1 MNPESDDLLSKADAL
16 MARHRP
22 GQAPATTY
30 AEIPVLDEVV
40 DYPPAEDDVPLLTDY
55 VAPPQAS
62 EEQLKALAQSMRES
76 LLDALQPE
84 VDALIDER
92 LKDALAPHIETMF
105 EDLRGK
111 LQLIAR
117 EILADA
123 VQAAVEQ
130 ELDRRK

>member
-1 MNPESDDLLSKADAL
+1 MNPESDDLLGKADAL

-22 GQAPATTY
+22 GLVPSTTY
-30 AEIPVLDEVV
+30 AEIPVLNEVV
-40 DYPPAEDDVPLLTDY
+40 EFPHGQHDVPLLTEY
-55 VAPPQAS
+55 VTPPQAS
-62 EEQLKALAQSMRES
+62 EVQLKALAQSVREA
-76 LLDALQPE
+76 LLEALQPE
-84 VDALIDER
+84 VDTLIDER
-92 LKDALAPHIETMF
+92 LKDAMAPLVETLF

-123 VQAAVEQ
+123 VRAALEQ

>member
-1 MNPESDDLLSKADAL
+1 MNPEPDDLLGKADAL

-22 GQAPATTY
+22 GHVPGTPY
-30 AEIPVLDEVV
+30 AAIPVLDEVV
-40 DYPPAEDDVPLLTDY
+40 APPSGDNDVPLLTEY
-55 VAPPQAS
+55 VVPAPAD
-62 EEQLKALAQSMRES
+62 EEQLRALAQSVRAS

-92 LKDALAPHIETMF
+92 LKDALAPLVETMF

-123 VQAAVEQ
+123 VRAAVEQ